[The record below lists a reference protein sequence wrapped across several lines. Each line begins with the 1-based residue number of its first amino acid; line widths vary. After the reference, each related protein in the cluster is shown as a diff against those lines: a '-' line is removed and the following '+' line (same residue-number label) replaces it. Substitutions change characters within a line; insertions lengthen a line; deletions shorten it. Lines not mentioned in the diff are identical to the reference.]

1 MNDASPYRYGKADAE
16 SVRQCIRIAAE
27 AFHEELS
34 HQEQWLKMTGHDN
47 YRLLL
52 EGDEALASLH
62 FLDDAQLFA
71 GKQVRSWALD
81 NVATAPNHRNRG
93 AIMETVQKA
102 IDRGDAL
109 TPELLMQLGAAVN
122 PRMRDLR
129 RGIVFLALG
138 IAGLLCSLFFDIEQ
152 VVNGIRAGSVFPLM
166 LGLGFLLVWKLN
178 RD

>member
-1 MNDASPYRYGKADAE
+1 MNDPGIM
-16 SVRQCIRIAAE
+16 VPIV
-27 AFHEELS
+27 
-34 HQEQWLKMTGHDN
+34 
-47 YRLLL
+47 
-52 EGDEALASLH
+52 
-62 FLDDAQLFA
+62 LFIVL
-71 GKQVRSWALD
+71 GFVLITYFYW
-81 NVATAPNHRNRG
+81 NHRNRG

-102 IDRGDAL
+102 IDRGYAL

-138 IAGLLCSLFFDIEQ
+138 IAGLLCSLFFDLQQ
-152 VVNGIRAGSVFPLM
+152 VVDGIRAGSVFPLM